1 MASTLFIMLKP
12 PYEYHDLDMIK
23 TMRSEK
29 TAALLFE
36 DATLFS
42 VCERRRK
49 DLLDVVDEVFVI
61 DDDLEARGF
70 KGKAGKGTQVVD
82 YPRAVDLI
90 MDDYDKTIT
99 M

>member
-1 MASTLFIMLKP
+1 MLKP

-23 TMRSEK
+23 TMRGEK
-29 TAALLFE
+29 AAALLFE

-42 VCERRRK
+42 VCERRRT
-49 DLLDVVDEVFVI
+49 DLLGVVDDVFVI

-82 YPRAVDLI
+82 YPKAVDLI
-90 MDDYDKTIT
+90 MEDYDQTIT
-99 M
+99 L